1 MSFPGSSDP
10 KSNRLAMPALSDF
23 LILDVSRVLAGPYC
37 GQLFADHGAEVIKI
51 ESLDGDPSRT
61 WPLKVHGVSTAFLS
75 VNRNKKS
82 ITLNLASADGR
93 ALFYRLI
100 AKADVLIHNYLP
112 TTAAKLGISDE
123 ELERINP
130 NLIQVSISGYG
141 ANGPKNAKPG
151 YDTMVTAYS
160 GIMSLTGE
168 RGGPLVKPGISAID
182 LATGMLAYAGAVTA
196 LLARGKHGVRGQ
208 RVEASL
214 LETAV
219 SLLGVHAINWL
230 VGGQVDEP
238 EGADY
243 GPIVPYGRYRCED
256 GFLMVGAPNQK
267 AWLKL
272 CAALA
277 TPELQNNPLYST
289 TEARHA
295 NSDVLRGDL
304 ETILS
309 RRTVSE
315 WVDIFD
321 EAAIPN
327 APVNRINQVFADPQV
342 HANDMVIDVPTEDGD
357 TIPLL
362 GFPIKLSRSGGVIG
376 TAPPLLGA
384 HNAEVFA
391 RHLQL
396 TDVDV
401 AALREAG
408 TI

>member
-1 MSFPGSSDP
+1 
-10 KSNRLAMPALSDF
+10 MPALSD
-23 LILDVSRVLAGPYC
+23 LLVLDVSRVLAGPYC

-51 ESLDGDPSRT
+51 EAREGDPSRT
-61 WPLKVHGVSTAFLS
+61 WPLKVDGVSTAFLS

-82 ITLNLASADGR
+82 ITLNLANAEGR

-112 TTAAKLGISDE
+112 ATAAKLGISDE

-130 NLIQVSISGYG
+130 DLVQVAISGYG
-141 ANGPKNAKPG
+141 ARGPKSSKPG

-196 LLARGKHGVRGQ
+196 LLARGKHQVRGQ
-208 RVEASL
+208 RVDVSL
-214 LETAV
+214 LETAI

-243 GPIVPYGRYRCED
+243 GPIVPYGRYRCGD
-256 GFLMVGAPNQK
+256 GYLMVGAPNQK
-267 AWLKL
+267 AWLQL

-277 TPELQNNPLYST
+277 APELQHNPLYLT
-289 TEARHA
+289 TEARYA
-295 NSDVLRGDL
+295 NSQALRDELEAILAGQSVAHWADV
-304 ETILS
+304 
-309 RRTVSE
+309 
-315 WVDIFD
+315 FD
-321 EAAIPN
+321 KAGIPN
-327 APVNRINQVFADPQV
+327 APVNHIDQVFADPQV
-342 HANDMVIDVPTEDGD
+342 HANDMVIDVPTETGG

-362 GFPIKLSRSGGVIG
+362 GLPIKLSHSGGEIG
-376 TAPPLLGA
+376 TAPPALGA
-384 HNAEVFA
+384 HNVEVFA
-391 RHLQL
+391 EHLQL
-396 TDVDV
+396 SDRDV
-401 AALREAG
+401 AALKEAG
-408 TI
+408 AI

>member
-1 MSFPGSSDP
+1 
-10 KSNRLAMPALSDF
+10 MPALSDF
-23 LILDVSRVLAGPYC
+23 LVLDVSRILAGPYC
-37 GQLFADHGAEVIKI
+37 GQLFADHGAEVIKV
-51 ESLDGDPSRT
+51 EARDGDPSRT
-61 WPLKVHGVSTAFLS
+61 WPLKVDGVSTAFLS

-82 ITLNLASADGR
+82 ITLNLASKEGR
-93 ALFYRLI
+93 ALLYRLI

-112 TTAAKLGISDE
+112 ETAAKLGISDE

-130 NLIQVSISGYG
+130 DLVQVSISGYG
-141 ANGPKNAKPG
+141 SRGPKSSKPG
-151 YDTMVTAYS
+151 YDTMLTAYS

-196 LLARGKHGVRGQ
+196 LLARGRRGVRGQ
-208 RVEASL
+208 RVDVSL

-243 GPIVPYGRYRCED
+243 GPIVPYGRYRCGD
-256 GFLMVGAPNQK
+256 GYLMVGAPSQK

-277 TPELQNNPLYST
+277 APELQRNPLYLT

-295 NSDVLRGDL
+295 NSQTLRDDL
-304 ETILS
+304 EAILAA
-309 RRTVSE
+309 RTVAA
-315 WVDIFD
+315 WADVFD
-321 EAAIPN
+321 EAGIPN
-327 APVNRINQVFADPQV
+327 APVNHVDQVFADPQV
-342 HANDMVIDVPTEDGD
+342 HANDMVIDVPTEDGS

-362 GFPIKLSRSGGVIG
+362 GIPIKLSRSGGEIG
-376 TAPPLLGA
+376 TAPPALGA

-396 TDVDV
+396 SDRDV
-401 AALREAG
+401 AALSDAG
-408 TI
+408 AI